1 MTYTNTYIYIS
12 FCIIVI
18 GIIFIIL
25 FSYVSGTIKST
36 IENELMPSIDNGQL
50 TYFKCAGK
58 TLNDAT
64 LKGLQTT
71 EFKKGASANTSSLYI
86 PCDYNYI
93 EIELAKLTPSNQTKY
108 IYAIKGC
115 DSLCG
120 KDSLWRMLDLVYG
133 REEASKIMPQTWIID
148 DEEDNGL
155 DTYYQTHRVAQPAF
169 ILKKNIQGKRGLK
182 IADSLDM
189 IYEIVSYDNAYK
201 VAQLYIKNCYTIN
214 DRKLNIRLYVV
225 ISCFRKQIQWFI
237 YNYGKCIY
245 TNKKYDPVQSFIGNN
260 INDKEQHFTSYNLNT
275 KQVYITEK
283 LPETLQ
289 DLALFID
296 ANQYAKLWAQ
306 ICAKLSAI
314 KKAFSGSLCN
324 LESLAEQICFQLFG
338 IDIIIDADTV
348 CTGLQ
353 AQCNATGV
361 THNSRSRLSP
371 RGEMGLEFSVSGT
384 MEPYVLEFNKGPEM
398 TYKSPGD
405 NTLKPQLITDM
416 LNMITNK
423 VGVTESNFTVID

>member
-1 MTYTNTYIYIS
+1 MTYTDTYIYIS

-25 FSYVSGTIKST
+25 FNYVSGKIKST
-36 IENELMPSIDNGQL
+36 IETEIIPQIPEQL

-58 TLNDAT
+58 TLNAAT
-64 LKGLQTT
+64 LSGLKTAD
-71 EFKKGASANTSSLYI
+71 FKKGSSSDTSSLYI

-120 KDSLWRMLDLVYG
+120 KDSLWRILDLVYG
-133 REEASKIMPQTWIID
+133 REEASKIMPQTWLID
-148 DEEDNGL
+148 DDENTEL
-155 DTYYQTHRVAQPAF
+155 DTYYWTHRVAQPAF

-214 DRKLNIRLYVV
+214 DRKLNIRSYVV
-225 ISCFRKQIQWFI
+225 ISCYNGSIQWFI
-237 YNYGKCIY
+237 YNNGKCIY

-260 INDKEQHFTSYNLNT
+260 IDDKEQHFTSYNLNT

-283 LPETLQ
+283 LPESLQ
-289 DLALFID
+289 DLAAFMSTYNNS
-296 ANQYAKLWAQ
+296 AYSKLWEH

-314 KKAFSGSLCN
+314 KKAFAGSLCN
-324 LESLAEQICFQLFG
+324 LESLSEQICFQLFG
-338 IDIIIDADTV
+338 IDIIIDADT
-348 CTGLQ
+348 
-353 AQCNATGV
+353 
-361 THNSRSRLSP
+361 
-371 RGEMGLEFSVSGT
+371 
-384 MEPYVLEFNKGPEM
+384 MEPYILEFNKGPEM

-405 NTLKPQLITDM
+405 NTLKPQLITGM

-423 VGVTESNFTVID
+423 VGVTESNFTVII

>member
-1 MTYTNTYIYIS
+1 MTYKAIAISVATDTITDTNLYGA

-36 IENELMPSIDNGQL
+36 IETEIIPGQL

-64 LKGLQTT
+64 LSGLKASD
-71 EFKKGASANTSSLYI
+71 FKKGAFANTSSLYI

-93 EIELAKLTPSNQTKY
+93 EIELAKLAPSDQTKY

-133 REEASKIMPQTWIID
+133 REEASKIMPQTWLID
-148 DEEDNGL
+148 DEGNAEL
-155 DTYYQTHRVAQPAF
+155 ETYYQTYRAAQPAF

-182 IADSLDM
+182 IADSLNM
-189 IYEIVSYDNAYK
+189 IYEIVSYDSAYK
-201 VAQLYIKNCYTIN
+201 VAQLYIKNCYTIH

-225 ISCFRKQIQWFI
+225 ISCFRKHVQWFI

-245 TNKKYDPVQSFIGNN
+245 TNKKYDPVQSFMGNN

-275 KQVYITEK
+275 TQVYITEK

-296 ANQYAKLWAQ
+296 ANQYAKLWVR
-306 ICAKLSAI
+306 ICSKLSLI
-314 KKAFSGSLCN
+314 KNAFSGSLCN
-324 LESLAEQICFQLFG
+324 LERLDEQICFQLFG
-338 IDIIIDADTV
+338 IDIIIDANTV

-361 THNSRSRLSP
+361 TYNSRP
-371 RGEMGLEFSVSGT
+371 PGVGLEFNVSGIT
-384 MEPYVLEFNKGPEM
+384 IM
-398 TYKSPGD
+398 TSQADIVY
-405 NTLKPQLITDM
+405 I
-416 LNMITNK
+416 I
-423 VGVTESNFTVID
+423 VTE

>member
-25 FSYVSGTIKST
+25 FNYVSGTIKST

-93 EIELAKLTPSNQTKY
+93 EIELAKMTPSNQTKY

-120 KDSLWRMLDLVYG
+120 KDSLWSILNLVYG

-148 DEEDNGL
+148 DEEDNAL
-155 DTYYQTHRVAQPAF
+155 DTYYQTHRAAQPAF

-201 VAQLYIKNCYTIN
+201 VAQLYIKNSYTIN

-245 TNKKYDPVQSFIGNN
+245 TNKKYDPVQSFMGNN

-289 DLALFID
+289 DFALFID

-314 KKAFSGSLCN
+314 KKAFAGSLCN

-338 IDIIIDADTV
+338 IDIIIDADT
-348 CTGLQ
+348 
-353 AQCNATGV
+353 
-361 THNSRSRLSP
+361 
-371 RGEMGLEFSVSGT
+371 
-384 MEPYVLEFNKGPEM
+384 MEPYILEFNKGPEM

-405 NTLKPQLITDM
+405 NTLKQQLITDI
-416 LNMITNK
+416 LDMITNK
-423 VGVTESNFTVID
+423 KGVTDANFTVID

>member
-1 MTYTNTYIYIS
+1 MTYTDTNLYGA

-36 IENELMPSIDNGQL
+36 IETEIIPGQL

-64 LKGLQTT
+64 LSGLKASD
-71 EFKKGASANTSSLYI
+71 FKKGASANTSSLYI

-93 EIELAKLTPSNQTKY
+93 EIELAKLAPSDQTIY

-120 KDSLWRMLDLVYG
+120 KDSLWHMLDLVYG
-133 REEASKIMPQTWIID
+133 REEASKIMPQTWVID
-148 DEEDNGL
+148 DEENTEL
-155 DTYYQTHRVAQPAF
+155 ETYYNTNQRANPAF

-189 IYEIVSYDNAYK
+189 IYDIVSYDNAYK
-201 VAQLYIKNCYTIN
+201 VAQLYIKNSYTIN

-245 TNKKYDPVQSFIGNN
+245 TNKKYDPVQSFMGNN

-283 LPETLQ
+283 LPESLQ

-296 ANQYAKLWAQ
+296 ANQYSKLWTQ
-306 ICAKLSAI
+306 ICDKLSLI
-314 KKAFSGSLCN
+314 KNAFSGSLCN
-324 LESLAEQICFQLFG
+324 LETLDEQICFQLFG
-338 IDIIIDADTV
+338 IDIIIDADT
-348 CTGLQ
+348 
-353 AQCNATGV
+353 
-361 THNSRSRLSP
+361 
-371 RGEMGLEFSVSGT
+371 
-384 MEPYVLEFNKGPEM
+384 MEPYILEFNKGPEM
-398 TYKSPGD
+398 TYKSPND
-405 NTLKPQLITDM
+405 TKLKPQLITDM

-423 VGVTESNFTVID
+423 VGITEANFTVID